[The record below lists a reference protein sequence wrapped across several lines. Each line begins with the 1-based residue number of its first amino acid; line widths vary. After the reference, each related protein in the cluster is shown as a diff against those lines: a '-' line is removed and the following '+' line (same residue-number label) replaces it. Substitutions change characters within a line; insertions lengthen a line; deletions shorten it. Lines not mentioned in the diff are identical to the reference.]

1 MIYCNFVLN
10 RIYKQNIYLL
20 QLLNI
25 LEIQV
30 GVITNENKWC
40 PVLHLFELF
49 NFSHTLHGLTESFT
63 CLVAMS
69 KCIVEETHEL

>member
-40 PVLHLFELF
+40 PVLHLFELS
-49 NFSHTLHGLTESFT
+49 NFSHTLHGLIESFT
-63 CLVAMS
+63 CLVAIS